1 MFTNKKCFC
10 PLVRLFLGMSCKFPP
25 ARGNVCKIFVFL
37 FFPAKENLCKVLIF
51 AFAGLSGW
59 HKGWAGLKTKKAAF
73 CKTAKAAF
81 YKTAKAAFCKTAKAA
96 FYKAAKAA
104 FCKTAKAAF
113 YKAAL
118 YFLIYGLFFCQ
129 VLIDGSCGSA
139 AFAHCKDYC
148 CGSQNNIS
156 SSPNR

>member
-1 MFTNKKCFC
+1 MMEQDFPELFGFKRGQFLFTNKKCFC
-10 PLVRLFLGMSCKFPP
+10 PLVRLFLGMSCNLLP

-37 FFPAKENLCKVLIF
+37 LFPAKENLCKVLIF

-73 CKTAKAAF
+73 

-96 FYKAAKAA
+96 FYK
-104 FCKTAKAAF
+104 T
-113 YKAAL
+113 AL

-129 VLIDGSCGSA
+129 IFIDGSCGSA

-156 SSPNR
+156 SCPNR

>member
-10 PLVRLFLGMSCKFPP
+10 PLVRLFLGMSCNLLP

-51 AFAGLSGW
+51 AFAGKRESVLSPCFLLLPGLSGW
-59 HKGWAGLKTKKAAF
+59 HKGWAGLKTKKAAFYKTAKAAF

-81 YKTAKAAFCKTAKAA
+81 YKTAKAAFCKT
-96 FYKAAKAA
+96 
-104 FCKTAKAAF
+104 
-113 YKAAL
+113 AL

>member
-1 MFTNKKCFC
+1 MECLVIFFRQGEMFVK
-10 PLVRLFLGMSCKFPP
+10 S
-25 ARGNVCKIFVFL
+25 L
-37 FFPAKENLCKVLIF
+37 FFLLIPAKENLCKVLIF

-81 YKTAKAAFCKTAKAA
+81 CKTAKAA
-96 FYKAAKAA
+96 FYK
-104 FCKTAKAAF
+104 TAKAAF
-113 YKAAL
+113 YKTAL

-148 CGSQNNIS
+148 CGSQNNIPTG
-156 SSPNR
+156 PNR

>member
-1 MFTNKKCFC
+1 MDRFFLAGFAGRKSCFMECPVSSCRQGEMFVKS
-10 PLVRLFLGMSCKFPP
+10 LF
-25 ARGNVCKIFVFL
+25 FL
-37 FFPAKENLCKVLIF
+37 LFPAKENLCKVLIF

-81 YKTAKAAFCKTAKAA
+81 YKTA
-96 FYKAAKAA
+96 
-104 FCKTAKAAF
+104 
-113 YKAAL
+113 L

-148 CGSQNNIS
+148 CGSQYNVS
-156 SSPNR
+156 TSPNRGHRSFTCFIYNDVAFFVGLDLWGCTLYKGV